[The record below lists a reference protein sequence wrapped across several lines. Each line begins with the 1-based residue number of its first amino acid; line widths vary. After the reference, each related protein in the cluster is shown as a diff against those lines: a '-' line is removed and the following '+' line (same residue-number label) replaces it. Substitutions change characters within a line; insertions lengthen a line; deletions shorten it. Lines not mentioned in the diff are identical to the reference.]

1 MKEIILLIAEIFR
14 PGGTNRVVVN
24 LANKFTKEGYKV
36 SVYSVNS
43 KGGQPYYALSEA
55 VEIKHLNIPL
65 AKNVAVRSTIGL
77 YKTYKALIKATKG
90 GQIIIATDPISCFAL
105 AFLKK
110 KYNERICIAAEH
122 MGIAVSAKHSA
133 VARKKLYKYL
143 DAVAVLNA
151 IDKKLLEQQQVQMKH
166 CAVIPNEVS
175 FYPEQSPDYSVKK
188 MVTVGRYVPQKGYD
202 ILIKI
207 LSNVLP
213 KHKDWSVDI
222 IGDGYMRDE
231 LTQKIKE
238 ANLSGQ
244 VNLLMPTQNIIEAYL
259 SASVYLLPSRFEGFP
274 MVLLEAKACGLP
286 CIAFDCPAG
295 PAEIVEPNDGRLIPF
310 LDEVKFAEAMKE
322 LMHNVDLRRELG
334 KNAKQNVLKYS
345 TDVVYKK
352 WEHLFKT
359 ISSN

>member
-1 MKEIILLIAEIFR
+1 MKEIVLLIAEIFR

-24 LANKFTKEGYKV
+24 LANKFTDEGYKV

-43 KGGQPYYALSEA
+43 SEGAPYYALHKN
-55 VEIKHLNIPL
+55 VEIKHLNVPL
-65 AKNVAVRSTIGL
+65 ARNVAVRSTIGL
-77 YKTYKALIKATKG
+77 YKTYKALIKATQD

-105 AFLKK
+105 AFIKR
-110 KYNERICIAAEH
+110 KYNKRICIAAEH

-133 VARKKLYKYL
+133 IARKKLYKYL
-143 DAVAVLNA
+143 DAVTVLNA
-151 IDKKLLEQQQVQMKH
+151 IDKDLLELQQVQMKH

-175 FYPEQSPDYSVKK
+175 FYPEQTPDYSVKK

-202 ILIKI
+202 ILINI
-207 LSNVLP
+207 LSSVLP

-231 LTQKIKE
+231 LQKKIDQE
-238 ANLSGQ
+238 NLSDQ
-244 VNLLMPTQNIIEAYL
+244 VKLLQPTQNIIEAYL

-310 LDEVKFAEAMKE
+310 LDEVKFAEAMEE
-322 LMHNVDLRRELG
+322 LMQNPGLRTELG

-345 TDVVYKK
+345 TDAVYQK
-352 WEHLFKT
+352 WNQLFRQV
-359 ISSN
+359 SEN